1 MGRRAQNKLCPVAA
15 ASAGDRVETRKSL
28 TEYPGAV
35 QRMARRSGRTRES
48 RGAGSGV
55 RQLPWREVTNP
66 HAPFAVLSEDQVE
79 AIHRSSLRVL
89 SEMGMRVLYD
99 EARRLYREAGAY
111 VDDATKIVRF
121 DPAMVEETIRTIPPV
136 FSLRARNPQKK
147 LILGANHSVFSS
159 VGGPAYVTDLDRGR
173 RSGTYADQCEYL
185 KLVQSLNIIH
195 QEGGGPFEAMDLP
208 PETRHLDLHLAQV
221 RLLDKHW
228 QAYPLGR
235 ERTVD
240 GIEMMCLALQCDRE
254 ALAGDPAVLGI
265 VNTNSPLQFDIPMS
279 EATIELASAN
289 QAVCVTPF
297 TLSGAMAPATI
308 AGTLTQMNAE
318 VLAVAVL
325 TQIIRPGAP
334 VMYGSFSSNVDM
346 RSGSPAFGTPEY
358 TKGIQASAQLAR
370 RYGMPFRCSN
380 TTASNC
386 VDGQAVYE
394 SAMSLWGCITAHTNL
409 IYHAAGWLE
418 SGLTASYEKLIMDAE
433 MLQMLAEYLKPV
445 EINEDTLGLDAIKGV
460 GHGGHFF
467 GAPHT
472 LARYETA
479 FYSPMLSDWRN
490 FERWQEA
497 GGLTATQRANGIWK
511 KLVQEYEQ
519 PPLDPAIDEALVDYV
534 ARRKEVLGS

>member
-1 MGRRAQNKLCPVAA
+1 MV
-15 ASAGDRVETRKSL
+15 
-28 TEYPGAV
+28 
-35 QRMARRSGRTRES
+35 RRSRRSRES
-48 RGAGSGV
+48 RSSGSHV
-55 RQLPWREVTNP
+55 RQLPWRDVVNP
-66 HAPFAVLSEDQVE
+66 YPPFAVLSEDQIDV
-79 AIHRSSLRVL
+79 IHQASLSVL
-89 SEMGMRVLYD
+89 SGIGMKVLYD
-99 EARRLYREAGAY
+99 EARRLYREAGAE
-111 VDDATKIVRF
+111 VDEDTLTVRF
-121 DPAMVEETIRTIPPV
+121 DPAMVEEKIRTIPSV
-136 FSLRARNPQKK
+136 FTLRARNPERN
-147 LILGANHSVFSS
+147 LVLGGNHSVFSS
-159 VGGPAYVTDLDRGR
+159 IGGPAYVNDLDRGR
-173 RSGTYADQCEYL
+173 RRGTYADQCEFL
-185 KLVQSLNIIH
+185 KLIQSLNIIH

-208 PETRHLDLHLAQV
+208 PETRHLDLHLAQI
-221 RLLDKHW
+221 RYLDKHW

-240 GIEMMCLALQCDRE
+240 GIDMMCLALQCDRE
-254 ALAGDPAVLGI
+254 ALAGEPAVLGI

-289 QAVCVTPF
+289 QVVCVTPF

-334 VMYGSFSSNVDM
+334 VIYGSFASNVDM

-370 RYGMPFRCSN
+370 RYSMPFRCSN

-394 SAMSLWGCITAHTNL
+394 SAMSLWGCVTAHTNL
-409 IYHAAGWLE
+409 VYHAAGWLE

-433 MLQMLAEYLKPV
+433 MLQMLAEYLVPI
-445 EINEDTLGLDAIKGV
+445 EISDDTLGLDAIKGV

-497 GGLTATQRANGIWK
+497 GGLTATQRANSVWK
-511 KLVQEYEQ
+511 QLLQEYEQ
-519 PPLDPAIDEALVDYV
+519 PPLDPAIDEALVDYI